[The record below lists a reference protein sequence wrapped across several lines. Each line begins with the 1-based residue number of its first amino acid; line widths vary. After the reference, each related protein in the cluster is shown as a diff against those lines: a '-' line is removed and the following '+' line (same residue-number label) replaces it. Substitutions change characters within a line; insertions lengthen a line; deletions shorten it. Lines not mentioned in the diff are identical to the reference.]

1 MRPPASVW
9 RRCIHDSS
17 SNSKEGQLEAV
28 HVMGG
33 AIRTAVRHM
42 YGVAGAAELVY
53 ELLGLVGSDEN
64 AATGSSS
71 ARAIVSLPKQ

>member
-1 MRPPASVW
+1 M
-9 RRCIHDSS
+9 
-17 SNSKEGQLEAV
+17 
-28 HVMGG
+28 MGG